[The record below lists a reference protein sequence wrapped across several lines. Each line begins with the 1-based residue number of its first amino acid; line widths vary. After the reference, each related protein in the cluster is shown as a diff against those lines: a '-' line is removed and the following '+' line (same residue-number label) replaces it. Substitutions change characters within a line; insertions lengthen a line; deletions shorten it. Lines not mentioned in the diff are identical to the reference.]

1 MQEKQL
7 IKRIFGLVRPHKTVL
22 IIAMLCTLMAGAL
35 TPILAYM
42 LKPLVDKVLVERNTL
57 LLNLLPF
64 GVITLGFAKAFFDF
78 WSAFLLEK
86 VGQTTIMDIRKTL
99 FAHIHS
105 LHISFFY
112 KTPVGEL
119 ISRVISDTLLI
130 QSAVSHALI
139 GVLKDTV
146 AFIGCIG
153 LILYLDW
160 KLALLSAVF
169 LPLSVIPII
178 FFGRKHRR
186 LSTEN
191 QQTTATLSNIMHET
205 ITGNRI
211 VKAFCMEKHEV
222 KRFSSKIEKLINII
236 LKDAGVKSFSSSLMY
251 FIGVLSMAS
260 IMWYG
265 GHQVMQEKSTPGTFF
280 AFIAGLMM
288 LYEPIKRVSKMN
300 STVQQG
306 LAAAVRIFTILDIK
320 PAIEDSPDAIPLPTL
335 KHTINFKNIS
345 FSYNNN
351 IQVLRNINLIIKRGE
366 VLAVVGAS
374 GSGKTTMAN
383 LIPRFF
389 DVSSG
394 SIQIDGL
401 DIRKVT
407 LQSLRHQIAMVTQQT
422 ILFNDTIRNNIA
434 YGDLSRSEHDIEKA
448 AQAANAMEFIEQ
460 LPNGMDTI
468 IGESGARLSG
478 GQQQR
483 LSIAR
488 ALLKD
493 APILVLDEATS
504 ALDTE
509 SERKVQKALENL
521 MRNRTTFV
529 IAHRLSTIRNA
540 DRILV
545 MKDGEIV
552 EEGNHENLLAHDGV
566 YKTLHSMQQ

>member
-7 IKRIFGLVRPHKTVL
+7 IKRILSLVKPHSRVL
-22 IIAMLCTLMAGAL
+22 IIAMFCTLMAGAL
-35 TPILAYM
+35 TPVLTYM
-42 LKPLVDKVLVERNTL
+42 LKPLIDKVLVAKNTT

-64 GVITLGFAKAFFDF
+64 AVIILGFAKGFFEF
-78 WSAFLLEK
+78 WSVFLLEK
-86 VGQTTIMDIRKTL
+86 VGQRTIMDVRKSL
-99 FAHIHS
+99 FEHIHS

-130 QSAVSHALI
+130 QTAVSHALI
-139 GVLKDTV
+139 GILKDAV
-146 AFIGCIG
+146 AFVGCVGMIF
-153 LILYLDW
+153 YLDW

-178 FFGRKHRR
+178 YIGRQHRQ
-186 LSTEN
+186 LSTKN
-191 QQTTATLSNIMHET
+191 QQTTAMLSNIMHET

-211 VKAFCMEKHEV
+211 VKAFCMEKHEI
-222 KRFSSKIEKLINII
+222 KRFSDKTERLFRII
-236 LKDAGVKSFSSSLMY
+236 TKDVGFKSFNSSLMN
-251 FIGVLSMAS
+251 FLGVLSIAG

-265 GHQVMQEKSTPGTFF
+265 GHQVMQGNSTPGTFF
-280 AFIAGLMM
+280 AFIAGLIM

-300 STVQQG
+300 STVQHG
-306 LAAAVRIFTILDIK
+306 IAAAVRIFSLLDVK
-320 PAIEDSPDAIPLPTL
+320 PAIEDTPGATTMPVIQNS
-335 KHTINFKNIS
+335 INFKNIS
-345 FSYNNN
+345 FSYSNNVE
-351 IQVLRNINLIIKRGE
+351 VLHDINLEIQRGE
-366 VLAVVGAS
+366 VLAVVGPS

-394 SIQIDGL
+394 SIEIDGL
-401 DIRKVT
+401 DLREVT
-407 LQSLRHQIAMVTQQT
+407 LKSLRRQIAMVTQQT

-434 YGDLSRSEHDIEKA
+434 YGDLTRSEQEIEDA
-448 AQAANAMEFIEQ
+448 ARAANAWEFIEK
-460 LPNGMDTI
+460 LPNGMETT

-509 SERKVQKALENL
+509 SEREVQKALENL
-521 MRNRTTFV
+521 MQNRTTFV

-540 DRILV
+540 DRIIV
-545 MKDGEIV
+545 MQDGEIV
-552 EEGNHENLLAHDGV
+552 EEGNHDDLLAQNGV
-566 YKTLHSMQQ
+566 YKSLHTLQQ